1 MDTEQASKFTGSI
14 PHHYDEGLGPHIFI
28 DYALDMAKRAAHLP
42 NTHTLELAAGTGIVS
57 RALRNALPASSQ
69 LTVTDL
75 NPPMLDIAEAKFQ
88 PGEKI
93 KFQQAD
99 AMALPFD
106 ESSFDLIACQ
116 FGVMFFP
123 DKVEAFKQARRVLK
137 PGGNFLFNVWSDMEA
152 NPFSQ
157 IAQRVTQDVFPDDPP
172 SFYKVPFGYHDEGQ
186 ILADLEAAGFD
197 QHSHQTIR
205 LDKSVDDW
213 ALFARGLVFG
223 NPMIEEIKTRGGTS
237 PEAVVDKFISAFRD
251 RFGHE
256 PASMPLEAKVFS
268 ASKVD

>member
-75 NPPMLDIAEAKFQ
+75 NPPMLDIAKAKFN
-88 PGEKI
+88 PGEVVE
-93 KFQQAD
+93 FQPAD

-157 IAQRVTQDVFPDDPP
+157 IAQRVTQEVFPEDPP
-172 SFYKVPFGYHDEGQ
+172 SFYEVPFGYHDEE
-186 ILADLEAAGFD
+186 IVRADLASAGFVGV
-197 QHSHQTIR
+197 QEESVE
-205 LDKSVDDW
+205 LDKSVSDW
-213 ALFARGLVFG
+213 ALLARGLVLG
-223 NPMIEEIKTRGGTS
+223 NPLIDEIETRGGITPEEMVDLFTS
-237 PEAVVDKFISAFRD
+237 ALRD
-251 RFGHE
+251 HFGQE
-256 PASMPLEAKVFS
+256 PSPMPLKATVFS